1 MRALWAWVVAALA
14 VREVGTSLA
23 LFRVSVGLTVF
34 GELVLT
40 WARGALDVVWRVPD
54 EGGIRAVGAADHW
67 VWGWVPPTGL
77 GVDGVFWLTTACAA
91 LIAVGI
97 GTRLSA
103 LVALFGAQALFAL
116 APGAGGGHDRMFT
129 IALSVLV
136 LAMSDRTLSVGCRLR
151 TGRWTSEELVPRWPR
166 VVIAWNLA
174 LIYTSAGVVKVTAE
188 WMPAGDFRAVY
199 TMMLNPAWARADWSW
214 LMGPL
219 FPLTQVATA
228 ATVVWEASWFVVPAW
243 LLLRA
248 RPRAGWWGRV
258 ASVDVRSA
266 YVAIGVIMHGTLW
279 LMANLGPFSAI
290 TMAWYLVLYEPGEW
304 AAAGRRMARWAG
316 RPN

>member
-1 MRALWAWVVAALA
+1 
-14 VREVGTSLA
+14 
-23 LFRVSVGLTVF
+23 
-34 GELVLT
+34 
-40 WARGALDVVWRVPD
+40 
-54 EGGIRAVGAADHW
+54 
-67 VWGWVPPTGL
+67 
-77 GVDGVFWLTTACAA
+77 
-91 LIAVGI
+91 
-97 GTRLSA
+97 
-103 LVALFGAQALFAL
+103 
-116 APGAGGGHDRMFT
+116 MFT

-248 RPRAGWWGRV
+248 RPRAGGWGRV

-304 AAAGRRMARWAG
+304 AAAGRRMARWVG
-316 RPN
+316 